1 MGGAET
7 REVLEGVGSFFADRP
22 TRAAIVARRLL
33 GHPNAGDGELAE
45 HLIREIRRKTRI
57 DGSMGGVLADTS
69 WSAWELM
76 ELGCLTDCAGLVRMI
91 GYVLAQQDKPGHF
104 GEGCS
109 PDAHA
114 RRHCHHFLAGFFSPG
129 GRDVEIAPLRL
140 PCGAV
145 FADEDEARLA
155 VSLFTLRTVLRAGE
169 DRRQSVRDHVTALLQ
184 SDLFAHAWSAEGN
197 ADLFFLMAGAIAH
210 GAPEH
215 RDELRPS
222 LQALIEHQEQDGRWP
237 RAHFFLSLDMVS
249 GMTGPEAKMALQR
262 AAGHLRAQQRPDG
275 AFGDEADEEWTLIAT
290 RALLASGS

>member
-1 MGGAET
+1 MGGVDT
-7 REVLEGVGSFFADRP
+7 RDVLEGIGSFFADRP

-33 GHPNAGDGELAE
+33 GRPDPGDGELSE

-76 ELGCLTDCAGLVRMI
+76 ELGCFTDCAGLVRML

-114 RRHCHHFLAGFFSPG
+114 RRHCHHFLSGFFSPG
-129 GRDVEIAPLRL
+129 GRDEEIAPLHL

-145 FADEDEARLA
+145 FTDEDEARLA

-184 SDLFAHAWSAEGN
+184 SDLAAHAWSAEGKP
-197 ADLFFLMAGAIAH
+197 DLFFLMAGAIAY

-215 RDELRPS
+215 RDELQPA
-222 LQALIEHQEQDGRWP
+222 LQALVEHQDNDGSWP
-237 RAHFFLSLDMVS
+237 NAHFFLSLDMLS
-249 GMTGPEAKMALQR
+249 GMTGPKAGLVLQR
-262 AAGHLRAQQRPDG
+262 AVQRLPTLQRPDG
-275 AFGDEADEEWTLIAT
+275 AFGEDPDEEWTLIAT
-290 RALLASGS
+290 RALLASRS